1 MQNCADGRFRR
12 AQTLPAIHP
21 GACATERGQRPELSQ
36 RTSGTPLVQR
46 PAMGAGPARAT
57 GAKGRTRATPAP
69 APSQPGKHQP
79 GFIWRHVRLKN
90 EDGRPKTVNS
100 AGARDLA
107 WRRNW
112 GQRSY
117 GPSGLL
123 DSTGPDFVEGK
134 IQGELG

>member
-12 AQTLPAIHP
+12 AQTLPAIDP
-21 GACATERGQRPELSQ
+21 GAWATERGQRPELSQ
-36 RTSGTPLVQR
+36 RTSGTPLVQG

-90 EDGRPKTVNS
+90 AACPTKTSRRIRQAKEDSLSTVLRVRLKAHGRKAADGSNRPGSPTNS
-100 AGARDLA
+100 
-107 WRRNW
+107 
-112 GQRSY
+112 
-117 GPSGLL
+117 
-123 DSTGPDFVEGK
+123 
-134 IQGELG
+134 